1 MKQMRRAARRIGA
14 AAFTLL
20 ALLALTLGLFL
31 LPPIV
36 HLLLDLANA
45 ADSLNVAAPVAHSLS
60 DALVRDLLVGG
71 AFDVPLSGEP
81 LLSASERSHL
91 IDVGVLFRILMIAG
105 AISLAV
111 LTTLFIRKRRWFY
124 QALHDGAL
132 LLGTGAALVGG
143 AFALAFDATFT
154 FAHELLFPAGNW
166 TFNPATD
173 RLVQLYPMNFWLLAA
188 ISFCVVLVGAAALGL
203 SLARGRRR

>member
-1 MKQMRRAARRIGA
+1 MRRAARRIGA

-31 LPPIV
+31 LPPVV
-36 HLLLDLANA
+36 HLLLDLADA
-45 ADSLNVAAPVAHSLS
+45 AEILNVAAPVAHSLS
-60 DALVRDLLVGG
+60 DVLVRDLLVGG

-91 IDVGVLFRILMIAG
+91 VDVGVLFRILMIAG

-111 LTTLFIRKRRWFY
+111 LTALFIRKRRWFY

-203 SLARGRRR
+203 SLARGQRR

>member
-1 MKQMRRAARRIGA
+1 MRRAARRIAA

-20 ALLALTLGLFL
+20 ALIALTLGLFL
-31 LPPIV
+31 LPPVV

-45 ADSLNVAAPVAHSLS
+45 SESLNVAAPVAHSLS

-91 IDVGVLFRILMIAG
+91 VDVGVLFRILMIAG
-105 AISLAV
+105 AVSLAV
-111 LTTLFIRKRRWFY
+111 LTALFIRKRRWFY

>member
-1 MKQMRRAARRIGA
+1 MRRAARRIGA
-14 AAFTLL
+14 AAVTLL

-45 ADSLNVAAPVAHSLS
+45 AENLNVAAPVAHSLS

-91 IDVGVLFRILMIAG
+91 VDVGVLFRILMIAG

-111 LTTLFIRKRRWFY
+111 LTTLLIRKRRWFY

-188 ISFCVVLVGAAALGL
+188 ISFCVVLVGAAALGF
-203 SLARGRRR
+203 SLARGQRR

>member
-1 MKQMRRAARRIGA
+1 MRRAARRIAA

-20 ALLALTLGLFL
+20 ALIALTLGLFL
-31 LPPIV
+31 LPPVV

-45 ADSLNVAAPVAHSLS
+45 SESLNVAAPVAHSLS

-91 IDVGVLFRILMIAG
+91 VDVGVLFRILMIAG
-105 AISLAV
+105 AASTAV
-111 LTTLFIRKRRWFY
+111 LTALFIRKRRWFY

>member
-1 MKQMRRAARRIGA
+1 MRRAARRIAA

-20 ALLALTLGLFL
+20 ALIALTLGLFL
-31 LPPIV
+31 LPPVV

-45 ADSLNVAAPVAHSLS
+45 SESLNVAAPVAHSLS

-91 IDVGVLFRILMIAG
+91 VDVGVLFRILMIAG
-105 AISLAV
+105 AASTAV
-111 LTTLFIRKRRWFY
+111 LTALFIRKRRWFY

-166 TFNPATD
+166 TFKPATD
-173 RLVQLYPMNFWLLAA
+173 RQVQLYPMNFWLLAA

>member
-1 MKQMRRAARRIGA
+1 MRRAARRIGA

-31 LPPIV
+31 LPPVV

-45 ADSLNVAAPVAHSLS
+45 SESLNVAAPLAHSLS

-91 IDVGVLFRILMIAG
+91 VDVGVLFRILMIAG

-111 LTTLFIRKRRWFY
+111 LTALFIRKRRWFY

>member
-1 MKQMRRAARRIGA
+1 
-14 AAFTLL
+14 
-20 ALLALTLGLFL
+20 
-31 LPPIV
+31 
-36 HLLLDLANA
+36 
-45 ADSLNVAAPVAHSLS
+45 
-60 DALVRDLLVGG
+60 
-71 AFDVPLSGEP
+71 
-81 LLSASERSHL
+81 
-91 IDVGVLFRILMIAG
+91 MIAG

-111 LTTLFIRKRRWFY
+111 LTALFIRKRRWFY

-143 AFALAFDATFT
+143 AFAFAFDATFT
-154 FAHELLFPAGNW
+154 FAHELLVPAGNW

>member
-1 MKQMRRAARRIGA
+1 MRRAARRIAA

-20 ALLALTLGLFL
+20 ALIALTLGLFL
-31 LPPIV
+31 LPPVV

-45 ADSLNVAAPVAHSLS
+45 SENLNVAAPVAHSLS

-91 IDVGVLFRILMIAG
+91 VDVGVLFRILMIAG

-111 LTTLFIRKRRWFY
+111 LTALFIRKRRWFY

>member
-1 MKQMRRAARRIGA
+1 MRRAARRIAA

-20 ALLALTLGLFL
+20 ALIALTLGLFL
-31 LPPIV
+31 LPPVV
-36 HLLLDLANA
+36 HLLLDAANA
-45 ADSLNVAAPVAHSLS
+45 SESLNVAAPVAHSLS

-71 AFDVPLSGEP
+71 AFGALLSGEP

-91 IDVGVLFRILMIAG
+91 VDVGVLFRILMIAG
-105 AISLAV
+105 VISLAV
-111 LTTLFIRKRRWFY
+111 LTALFIRKRRWFY

>member
-1 MKQMRRAARRIGA
+1 MRRAARRIGA

-91 IDVGVLFRILMIAG
+91 VDVGVLFRILMIAG

-188 ISFCVVLVGAAALGL
+188 ISFSVVLVGAAALGL

>member
-1 MKQMRRAARRIGA
+1 MRRAARRIGA
-14 AAFTLL
+14 AAVTLL

-45 ADSLNVAAPVAHSLS
+45 AENLNVAAPVAHSLS

-91 IDVGVLFRILMIAG
+91 VDVGVLFRSLMIAG

-111 LTTLFIRKRRWFY
+111 LTTLLIRKRRWFY

-132 LLGTGAALVGG
+132 LLGMGAALVGG

-188 ISFCVVLVGAAALGL
+188 ISCCVVLVGAAALGL
-203 SLARGRRR
+203 ALARSRRR

>member
-1 MKQMRRAARRIGA
+1 MRRAARRIGA

>member
-1 MKQMRRAARRIGA
+1 MRRAARRIGA

-31 LPPIV
+31 LPPVV
-36 HLLLDLANA
+36 HLLLDLADA
-45 ADSLNVAAPVAHSLS
+45 AEILNVAAPVAHSLS
-60 DALVRDLLVGG
+60 DVLVRDLLVGG

-91 IDVGVLFRILMIAG
+91 VDVGVLFRILMIAG

-111 LTTLFIRKRRWFY
+111 LTALFIRKRRWFY

-188 ISFCVVLVGAAALGL
+188 IIFCVVLVGAAALGL

>member
-1 MKQMRRAARRIGA
+1 MRRAARRIGA

-31 LPPIV
+31 LPPVV

-45 ADSLNVAAPVAHSLS
+45 SESLNVAAPVAHSLS

-91 IDVGVLFRILMIAG
+91 VDVGVLFRILMIAG
-105 AISLAV
+105 AASMAV

-132 LLGTGAALVGG
+132 LLGTGAALVGC

-173 RLVQLYPMNFWLLAA
+173 LLVQLYPMSFWLLAA

>member
-1 MKQMRRAARRIGA
+1 MRRAARRIGA

-31 LPPIV
+31 LPPVV
-36 HLLLDLANA
+36 HLLLDLADA
-45 ADSLNVAAPVAHSLS
+45 AEILNVAAPVAHSLS

-91 IDVGVLFRILMIAG
+91 VDVGVLFRILMIAG
-105 AISLAV
+105 AASMAV

-203 SLARGRRR
+203 SLARGWRR

>member
-1 MKQMRRAARRIGA
+1 MRRAARRIGA

-31 LPPIV
+31 LPPVV
-36 HLLLDLANA
+36 HLLLDLADA
-45 ADSLNVAAPVAHSLS
+45 AESLNVAAPVAHSLS

-91 IDVGVLFRILMIAG
+91 VDVGVLFRILMIAG

-111 LTTLFIRKRRWFY
+111 LTALFIRKRRWFY

-203 SLARGRRR
+203 SLARGQRR

>member
-1 MKQMRRAARRIGA
+1 MRRAARRIGA
-14 AAFTLL
+14 AAVTLL

-45 ADSLNVAAPVAHSLS
+45 AENLNVAAPVAHSLS

-91 IDVGVLFRILMIAG
+91 VDVGVLFRILMIAG

-132 LLGTGAALVGG
+132 LLGMGAALVGG

-188 ISFCVVLVGAAALGL
+188 ISFCVVLVGAAALGF
-203 SLARGRRR
+203 SLARGQRR

>member
-31 LPPIV
+31 LPPVV
-36 HLLLDLANA
+36 HLLLDLADA
-45 ADSLNVAAPVAHSLS
+45 AEILNVAAPVAHSLS

-91 IDVGVLFRILMIAG
+91 VVRHLHGHVGQRPLPTPPLWIPLDDRDDQFR
-105 AISLAV
+105 SQPQ
-111 LTTLFIRKRRWFY
+111 RKRARKMLD
-124 QALHDGAL
+124 QHPAE
-132 LLGTGAALVGG
+132 
-143 AFALAFDATFT
+143 AF
-154 FAHELLFPAGNW
+154 H
-166 TFNPATD
+166 
-173 RLVQLYPMNFWLLAA
+173 
-188 ISFCVVLVGAAALGL
+188 
-203 SLARGRRR
+203 

>member
-1 MKQMRRAARRIGA
+1 MRRAARRIGA
-14 AAFTLL
+14 AAVTLL

-31 LPPIV
+31 LPPNL

-45 ADSLNVAAPVAHSLS
+45 AENLNVAAPVAHSLS

-91 IDVGVLFRILMIAG
+91 VDVGVLFRILMIAG

-188 ISFCVVLVGAAALGL
+188 ISFCVVLVGAAALGF
-203 SLARGRRR
+203 SLARGQRR

>member
-1 MKQMRRAARRIGA
+1 MRRAARRIAA

-20 ALLALTLGLFL
+20 ALIALTLGLFL
-31 LPPIV
+31 LPPVV

-45 ADSLNVAAPVAHSLS
+45 SESLNVAAPVAHSLS

-91 IDVGVLFRILMIAG
+91 VDVGVLFRILMIAG
-105 AISLAV
+105 AVSLAV
-111 LTTLFIRKRRWFY
+111 LTALFIRKRRWFY

-143 AFALAFDATFT
+143 AFTFAFDATFT

>member
-1 MKQMRRAARRIGA
+1 MRRAARRIGA
-14 AAFTLL
+14 AAVTLL

-45 ADSLNVAAPVAHSLS
+45 AENLNVAASVAHSLS

-91 IDVGVLFRILMIAG
+91 VDVGVLFRILMIAG

-111 LTTLFIRKRRWFY
+111 LTTLFILKRRWFY

-188 ISFCVVLVGAAALGL
+188 ISFCVVLVGAAALGF
-203 SLARGRRR
+203 SLARGQRR

>member
-1 MKQMRRAARRIGA
+1 MRRAARRIAA

-20 ALLALTLGLFL
+20 ALIALTLGLFL
-31 LPPIV
+31 LPPVV

-45 ADSLNVAAPVAHSLS
+45 SESLNVATPVAHSLS

-91 IDVGVLFRILMIAG
+91 VDVGVLFRILMIAG

-111 LTTLFIRKRRWFY
+111 LTALFIRKRRWFY

-203 SLARGRRR
+203 SLARGQRR

>member
-1 MKQMRRAARRIGA
+1 MKQMRRVARRIGA
-14 AAFTLL
+14 AVFSLL
-20 ALLALTLGLFL
+20 ALLALTLCLFL
-31 LPPIV
+31 LPPVV
-36 HLLLDLANA
+36 HLLLDLADA
-45 ADSLNVAAPVAHSLS
+45 AESLNVAAPIAHSLS

-71 AFDVPLSGEP
+71 AFDVPLGGEP

-91 IDVGVLFRILMIAG
+91 GDVGVIFRILIIAG
-105 AISLAV
+105 AASLAV
-111 LTTLFIRKRRWFY
+111 LTALFVRTRRWFY

-132 LLGTGAALVGG
+132 LLGTGAALIGG

-188 ISFCVVLVGAAALGL
+188 ISFCVVLVGAAAFGI

>member
-1 MKQMRRAARRIGA
+1 MRRAARRIGA
-14 AAFTLL
+14 ATFTLL

-31 LPPIV
+31 LPPVV
-36 HLLLDLANA
+36 HLLLDLADA
-45 ADSLNVAAPVAHSLS
+45 AEILNVAAPVAHSLS

-91 IDVGVLFRILMIAG
+91 VDVGVLFRILLIAG
-105 AISLAV
+105 VISLVV
-111 LTTLFIRKRRWFY
+111 LTALFIRKRRWFY

-203 SLARGRRR
+203 SLAWGRRR

>member
-1 MKQMRRAARRIGA
+1 MRRAARRIGA

-31 LPPIV
+31 LPPVV
-36 HLLLDLANA
+36 HLLLDLADA
-45 ADSLNVAAPVAHSLS
+45 AEILNVAAPVAHSLS

-91 IDVGVLFRILMIAG
+91 VDVGVLFRILMIAG
-105 AISLAV
+105 AASMAV

>member
-1 MKQMRRAARRIGA
+1 MRRAARRIAA

-20 ALLALTLGLFL
+20 ALIALTLGLFL
-31 LPPIV
+31 LPPVV

-45 ADSLNVAAPVAHSLS
+45 SESLNVAAPVAHSLS

-91 IDVGVLFRILMIAG
+91 VDVGVLFRILMIAG
-105 AISLAV
+105 AVSLAV
-111 LTTLFIRKRRWFY
+111 LTALLIRKRRWFF

>member
-1 MKQMRRAARRIGA
+1 MRRAARRIAA

-31 LPPIV
+31 LPPVV
-36 HLLLDLANA
+36 HLLLDLADA
-45 ADSLNVAAPVAHSLS
+45 AENLNVAAPVAHSLS

-91 IDVGVLFRILMIAG
+91 VDVGVLFRFLMIVG
-105 AISLAV
+105 AASLAV
-111 LTTLFIRKRRWFY
+111 LAALFIRKRRWFF
-124 QALHDGAL
+124 QALHDGAI

-143 AFALAFDATFT
+143 AFVFAFDATFT

-166 TFNPATD
+166 TFNPSTD

-188 ISFCVVLVGAAALGL
+188 ISFCVVLVGAAVLGR
-203 SLARGRRR
+203 SLARGRRQ

>member
-1 MKQMRRAARRIGA
+1 MRRAARRIGA

-31 LPPIV
+31 LPPVV

-45 ADSLNVAAPVAHSLS
+45 SESLNVAAPVAHSLS

-91 IDVGVLFRILMIAG
+91 VDVGVLFRILMIAG
-105 AISLAV
+105 AASMAV

-173 RLVQLYPMNFWLLAA
+173 RLVQLYPMSFWLLAA

>member
-1 MKQMRRAARRIGA
+1 MRRAARRIAA

-20 ALLALTLGLFL
+20 ALIALTLGLFL
-31 LPPIV
+31 LPPVV

-45 ADSLNVAAPVAHSLS
+45 SESLNVAAPLAHSLS

-91 IDVGVLFRILMIAG
+91 VDVGVLFRILMIAG

-111 LTTLFIRKRRWFY
+111 LTALFIRKRRWFY

>member
-1 MKQMRRAARRIGA
+1 MRRAARRIGA

-31 LPPIV
+31 LPPVV

-45 ADSLNVAAPVAHSLS
+45 SESHNVAAPVAHSLS

-91 IDVGVLFRILMIAG
+91 VDVGVLFRILMIAG
-105 AISLAV
+105 AASMAV

-154 FAHELLFPAGNW
+154 FAHELPFPAGNW

-173 RLVQLYPMNFWLLAA
+173 RLVQLYPMSFWLLAA

>member
-1 MKQMRRAARRIGA
+1 MRRAARRIAA

-20 ALLALTLGLFL
+20 ALIALTLGLFL
-31 LPPIV
+31 LPPVV

-45 ADSLNVAAPVAHSLS
+45 SESLNVAAPVAHSLS

-91 IDVGVLFRILMIAG
+91 VDVGVLFRILMIAG
-105 AISLAV
+105 AVSLAV
-111 LTTLFIRKRRWFY
+111 LTALFIRKRRWFY

-143 AFALAFDATFT
+143 AFAFAFDATFT
-154 FAHELLFPAGNW
+154 FVHQLLFPAGNW

>member
-1 MKQMRRAARRIGA
+1 MRRAARRIGA
-14 AAFTLL
+14 AAVTLL

-45 ADSLNVAAPVAHSLS
+45 AENLNVAAPVAHSLS

-91 IDVGVLFRILMIAG
+91 VDVGVLFRILMIAG

-111 LTTLFIRKRRWFY
+111 LTTLLIRKRRWFY

-188 ISFCVVLVGAAALGL
+188 ISFCVVLVGSAALGF
-203 SLARGRRR
+203 SLARGQRR